1 MEPNREPR
9 NKPTHLWTIN
19 LQKRRKEYTMRERQS
34 LQQVVLEKLDCCCS
48 LFSQSVV
55 SSSLWLHGLQ
65 HARLP
70 CPSPSPGI
78 CLNSCPLSLW
88 CHPTIS
94 SSVPPFSSCPQFLPA
109 SESFPT
115 SWLFGLGGQRIGA
128 SALASVLSKNI
139 HGWFPLGLTD
149 FILLFVQGLSRVF
162 SSTTVWQ
169 HQFLVLSL
177 LYDPTLTS
185 AYMTTGKTIA

>member
-48 LFSQSVV
+48 LFSRSVV

-78 CLNSCPLSLW
+78 CLNSCPQSLW

-149 FILLFVQGLSRVF
+149 FISFLSKDYQESSPAPQFDSINSWCLAFFMIQLSHLPTWLLEK
-162 SSTTVWQ
+162 
-169 HQFLVLSL
+169 
-177 LYDPTLTS
+177 P
-185 AYMTTGKTIA
+185 